1 MFSVISKV
9 ASVDLVISVDCED
22 SRFTDK
28 NKIIRYRDGAIVE
41 DNVVVRAE
49 AQDIVFRVWPV
60 VWSA

>member
-41 DNVVVRAE
+41 DNVVVRA
-49 AQDIVFRVWPV
+49 
-60 VWSA
+60 